1 MRSPVLTGYLFS
13 SAATL
18 GVTHAAA
25 LHFFLYWQYPWL
37 DIPVHILGGIVVAF
51 AFLLVPS
58 FYPEIAQRYMAL
70 PWILVGVL
78 IIGLSWELFE
88 IMLGIPLIEKNFEA
102 DMVLDLCMD
111 LFGGGIGYFLGREVR
126 TI

>member
-58 FYPEIAQRYMAL
+58 FYPEIAQRYMTL